1 MENQS
6 KKSPFNFKL
15 NNIVFWP
22 PFAFL
27 ILVVILS
34 FANQE
39 AFATGTKGIVMWL
52 IQTVGWSVGLTMT
65 ILWIVAIVLVVHS
78 AGKRKLG
85 GPDAKPKFKTW
96 AWFGMVLC
104 SSIAIGVVF
113 WGVAEPMNHFA
124 VTAKEWGLEPFSPDA
139 AIKSMAQTNL
149 EWYGQYIL
157 YAIFA
162 VVVGLACFNYGQPM
176 MISSF
181 MFFAKGRP
189 LSAAARH
196 TVDILCVI
204 AIVSGV
210 ACSLGTGTMQIT
222 SGLNQLLGVPINKL
236 TWLLVITAVVVA
248 FVGTS
253 YSGIAKGIRFLGEH
267 NLNLFLIVLAII
279 FALGP
284 TQYILSMTVEST
296 AYMIQNFL
304 VDINFTGYIHGQE
317 WPIFWPI
324 WLFVSAAAFAPMVG
338 MFMATISYGRS
349 IREVIIGCAFLPGL
363 FNLVWFNVFGSTAFR
378 MQTSG
383 EFDIWGKIQT
393 LGLESAMFEFFASFP
408 FGSVLVYV
416 FLVVIFISFVTLA
429 NAVTTSVSIITTDTS
444 TDVLGKGEPA
454 GVVKITWGV
463 LMGITAYIFISFAGI
478 EGAKMAALIGGFP
491 ILLLTL
497 FVAFCICRALFGNF
511 NAEEKFASDEL
522 KKEISG

>member
-1 MENQS
+1 MENQA

-15 NNIVFWP
+15 NHIVFWP

-27 ILVVILS
+27 VLVVALS
-34 FANQE
+34 FINQE
-39 AFATGTKGIVMWL
+39 AFASGTKSAVMWL
-52 IQTVGWSVGLTMT
+52 INSLGWSIGLTIT
-65 ILWIVAIVLVVHS
+65 VLLAVALILIIHP

-85 GPDAKPKFKTW
+85 GPDAVPRFKSW
-96 AWFGMVLC
+96 SWFGMVLC

-113 WGVAEPMNHFA
+113 WGVAEPMTHFA
-124 VTAKEWGLEPFSPDA
+124 TTSKDWGMEPFSRDA
-139 AIKSMAQTNL
+139 AVKAMAQTNL
-149 EWYGQYIL
+149 EWAGQYVL

-210 ACSLGTGTMQIT
+210 ACSLGTGTMQVT
-222 SGLNQLLGVPINKL
+222 AGLNQLLGVPINKI
-236 TWLLVITAVVVA
+236 TWLIVIIAIVVA

-253 YSGIAKGIRFLGEH
+253 YSGISKGIKWLGEQ
-267 NLNLFLIVLAII
+267 NLNLFLIVLGII
-279 FALGP
+279 FLLGP
-284 TQYILSMTVEST
+284 SLYVLNLMVESS
-296 AYMIQNFL
+296 AYMVQNFL
-304 VDINFTGYIHGQE
+304 VDLNYTGYLDGKD
-317 WPIFWPI
+317 WPVFWPM
-324 WLFVSAAAFAPMVG
+324 WLYVSCAAFAPMVG

-349 IREVIIGCAFLPGL
+349 IREVIIGCGLLPGL
-363 FNLVWFNVFGSTAFR
+363 FNLVWFNVFGGTAFK
-378 MQTSG
+378 MQIDG

-408 FGSVLVYV
+408 FGGILVYV

-444 TDVLGKGEPA
+444 TDILGRGEPS
-454 GVVKITWGV
+454 GLVKIAWGA
-463 LMGITAYIFISFAGI
+463 LMGVTAYIFISFSGI

-491 ILLLTL
+491 ILLMTL
-497 FVAFCICRALFGNF
+497 FVAFCICRVLFGKT

-522 KKEISG
+522 KSEVGG